1 MGLKPQAQGGTKHS
15 RPGSLVSSELFCTL
29 HSVPADRARLGARA
43 LGLDAKRTPSTH
55 SHVLAHEHMCT
66 GTLSDT
72 HTRSKLG
79 AQMLTP
85 REHSQ
90 LLKHRSST
98 STRHTHTGVHTHA
111 SGTPDTHM
119 DPQRKAHIQPHPCS
133 LLLAD
138 THTLGQPHLCCHT
151 HTQPKPLN
159 THMHS
164 QTQSEPLCRK

>member
-1 MGLKPQAQGGTKHS
+1 MGLKPQAQGSTKHS

-29 HSVPADRARLGARA
+29 HSVPAHRARLGARA
-43 LGLDAKRTPSTH
+43 LGLDAKCTPSTH

-79 AQMLTP
+79 AQTLTP

-98 STRHTHTGVHTHA
+98 STRHTHWCAHTRKRHSRHTHGPTEKNPHTATSMQPPTCRHTHTRATTPVLSHPHTAKALEHTHA
-111 SGTPDTHM
+111 LPN
-119 DPQRKAHIQPHPCS
+119 P
-133 LLLAD
+133 
-138 THTLGQPHLCCHT
+138 
-151 HTQPKPLN
+151 
-159 THMHS
+159 
-164 QTQSEPLCRK
+164 E